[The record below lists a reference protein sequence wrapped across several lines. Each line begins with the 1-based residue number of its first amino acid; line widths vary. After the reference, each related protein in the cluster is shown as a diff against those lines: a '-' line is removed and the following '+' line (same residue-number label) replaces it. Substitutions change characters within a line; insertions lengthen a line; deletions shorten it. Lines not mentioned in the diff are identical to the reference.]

1 MTIRPRMTD
10 RQLAFFAY
18 DKAGIEFGDWP
29 AHFRLDTV
37 GAHGILTKAA
47 RTAYRAIAASYRPV

>member
-1 MTIRPRMTD
+1 MTIND
-10 RQLAFFAY
+10 RHLAYFAY
-18 DKAGIEFGDWP
+18 AKAGISPDDWKT
-29 AHFRLDTV
+29 HFRLDTV